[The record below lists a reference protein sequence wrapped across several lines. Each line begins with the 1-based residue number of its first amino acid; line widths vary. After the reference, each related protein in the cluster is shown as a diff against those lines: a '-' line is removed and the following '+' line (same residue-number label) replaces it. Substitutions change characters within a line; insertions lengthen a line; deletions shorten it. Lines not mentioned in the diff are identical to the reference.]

1 MGTRRKLHEVPFV
14 VLVLLAAGVP
24 GCERPAPPV
33 PPTPPPAPAP
43 RTTPAPAPPAPTAPT
58 VQAPQEGPPVSFADD
73 AALVRALRAGGY
85 ILALRHTHTDMNQ
98 KDEQGDNY
106 DDCAKQ
112 RNLDNQ
118 GRMEARLIGESLKA
132 MKLPIAAVYS
142 SPFCRNK
149 ETAQLAF
156 GAFTLQNACMGED
169 EASVAAR
176 AALLGTAPPQGQNVA
191 IVTHRHSMARS
202 TGLGLETFGE
212 GGALVIIPRG
222 GSNYEIVHTIDVK
235 DWERLATVARGL
247 E

>member
-1 MGTRRKLHEVPFV
+1 MGSRRYPRSVQL
-14 VLVLLAAGVP
+14 LLLAVLAAASP
-24 GCERPAPPV
+24 GCDRPAPPV
-33 PPTPPPAPAP
+33 PPTPPPAPAAKAP
-43 RTTPAPAPPAPTAPT
+43 QAVAPTPAPPAP
-58 VQAPQEGPPVSFADD
+58 APQAGPPVSFADD

-85 ILALRHTHTDMNQ
+85 VLAFRHAHTDMSQ

-112 RNLDNQ
+112 RNLDDQ
-118 GRMEARLIGESLKA
+118 GRMEARMIGESIKT
-132 MKLPIAAVYS
+132 MHLPIAAVYS

-176 AALLGTAPPQGQNVA
+176 ATLLSTPPRAGQNVA
-191 IVTHRHSMARS
+191 VVTHRHSMARS